1 MSVCVCLC
9 VFDVGVHHEV
19 TTLLSYVFLLGI
31 MGKDGGDT
39 PQPDPP
45 GGPAS
50 GGSRDLDRV
59 KLLLGKQK
67 VLAVKR
73 QTKTTPTTTTTR
85 QSQGF
90 TTKTRRV
97 VRMAATLSR

>member
-67 VLAVKR
+67 VLAVKKANKNN
-73 QTKTTPTTTTTR
+73 TNNHNNTTI
-85 QSQGF
+85 SGF
-90 TTKTRRV
+90 HH
-97 VRMAATLSR
+97 